1 MLALI
6 FSFFLPMTATAKVN
20 AFLEKPPVVRQ
31 MQAQIVVERTYVNW
45 ADSHGR
51 IEHET
56 VCAQKLNLPVSDSR
70 GRPRERPQAEQLTL
84 ECSSLYKD
92 EPVKLTIRGRA
103 EMLKP
108 RDMDGW
114 VTGTQDLFRIFFTL
128 DTDLPPESVNQ
139 SKVQTMAA
147 WEFFTEDLDFSK
159 GLLRLSPPE
168 FLVIQC
174 EGDSDCHTTGPESI
188 YRAKIDFKAAE

>member
-6 FSFFLPMTATAKVN
+6 FSFFLPINASAKVN
-20 AFLEKPPVVRQ
+20 AFLEKPPVVRRL
-31 MQAQIVVERTYVNW
+31 QAQITIEKTFVNW

-51 IEHET
+51 IENET
-56 VCAQKLNLPVSDSR
+56 VCEQKLDLPVSDSR
-70 GRPRERPQAEQLTL
+70 GRPRERPQAEQLVL

-92 EPVKLTIRGRA
+92 EPVKLTVRGRS
-103 EMLKP
+103 EMLRP

-114 VTGTQDLFRIFFTL
+114 VTGSQDLFRIYFTL
-128 DTDLPPESVNQ
+128 ETDLSPESENQ
-139 SKVQTMAA
+139 NKVQTMAT

-174 EGDSDCHTTGPESI
+174 QGENDCRTTGPESI
-188 YRAKIDFKAAE
+188 YRAKVEFKAAE